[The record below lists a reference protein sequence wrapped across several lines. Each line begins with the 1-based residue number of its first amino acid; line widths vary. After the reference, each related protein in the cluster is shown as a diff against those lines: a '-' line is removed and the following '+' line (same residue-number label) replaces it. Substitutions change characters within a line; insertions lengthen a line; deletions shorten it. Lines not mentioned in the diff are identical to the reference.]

1 MMACF
6 DFLFMSITMHS
17 CILDEGVEAG
27 RGRCHGMAGSNSRVE
42 HLDGKRLLPIAM
54 SSI

>member
-1 MMACF
+1 
-6 DFLFMSITMHS
+6 MHS

-27 RGRCHGMAGSNSRVE
+27 RDRRYRMAGSNSRVE